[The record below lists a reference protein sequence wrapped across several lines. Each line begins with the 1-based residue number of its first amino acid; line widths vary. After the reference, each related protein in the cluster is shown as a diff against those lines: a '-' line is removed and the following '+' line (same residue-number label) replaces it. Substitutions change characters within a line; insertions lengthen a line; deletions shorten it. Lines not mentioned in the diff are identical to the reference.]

1 MYQTIGIICAMDKE
15 FALIR
20 DALSHGQTEKVGLLT
35 FYVAEQNGKKI
46 VAAVSG
52 IGKVNAACCAQMM
65 ISRFGAEC
73 ILNSGVCGALSPT
86 LHRMDIVLAD
96 ELCYHDLE
104 EEHLRDQLPGFSRF
118 HPDTEL
124 NGLVRTLCKEQGL
137 SCVTGRVASGDAFV
151 LDPAVKAEIAS
162 RTGGDAIEM
171 EGAAIGHTCALN
183 QLPFAVI
190 RCVSDGLS
198 DSEMDYNTFAGIAA
212 QKCTKLVLEAISR
225 L

>member
-73 ILNSGVCGALSPT
+73 ILNSGVCGEIGRA
-86 LHRMDIVLAD
+86 
-96 ELCYHDLE
+96 
-104 EEHLRDQLPGFSRF
+104 
-118 HPDTEL
+118 
-124 NGLVRTLCKEQGL
+124 
-137 SCVTGRVASGDAFV
+137 SCRERV
-151 LDPAVKAEIAS
+151 
-162 RTGGDAIEM
+162 
-171 EGAAIGHTCALN
+171 
-183 QLPFAVI
+183 
-190 RCVSDGLS
+190 
-198 DSEMDYNTFAGIAA
+198 
-212 QKCTKLVLEAISR
+212 
-225 L
+225 

>member
-151 LDPAVKAEIAS
+151 LDGRRSDWAYLCAEPASVCGNPLCLGRPFRLRDGLQHLCRDRRAE
-162 RTGGDAIEM
+162 M
-171 EGAAIGHTCALN
+171 CKTCA
-183 QLPFAVI
+183 
-190 RCVSDGLS
+190 
-198 DSEMDYNTFAGIAA
+198 
-212 QKCTKLVLEAISR
+212 
-225 L
+225 

>member
-1 MYQTIGIICAMDKE
+1 MGRHQ
-15 FALIR
+15 
-20 DALSHGQTEKVGLLT
+20 V
-35 FYVAEQNGKKI
+35 VACKC
-46 VAAVSG
+46 G

-212 QKCTKLVLEAISR
+212 QKCAKLVLEAISR